1 MIVPGTVTYF
11 SVGQSWKG
19 CMTISINGWQNV
31 NVVSACQEEAINE
44 SHGPKVNRISGE
56 AVSIQRRM

>member
-1 MIVPGTVTYF
+1 MIVPGIVTYF

-19 CMTISINGWQNV
+19 CMTILIKDRQNV
-31 NVVSACQEEAINE
+31 NIESTCQEEAINE

-56 AVSIQRRM
+56 AVSIQRCL